1 MKIINVILG
10 LGTAIILGALVNLG
24 IAAFHP
30 APIAPDYNAIVKPS
44 AAYPYPAPC
53 AAGDTVCTQKIDAYN
68 AEQTAQQE
76 AYNTAN
82 NAYQDALKVY
92 NRDVF
97 IIANIIG
104 IVVFVAGFLILFA
117 TSIVAQSVPIGIMIA
132 GLWSIIYGYIR
143 GWGSTN
149 DQLKFFVGLV
159 IAALVIGGS
168 IWLVERYQK
177 KRNETKT
184 S

>member
-1 MKIINVILG
+1 MKIINIILG

-30 APIAPDYNAIVKPS
+30 APVAPDYNTIVTPA

-53 AAGDTVCTQKIDAYN
+53 AVGDAACLQKTDAYN
-68 AEQTAQQE
+68 AQQQAQQQE
-76 AYNTAN
+76 FNKEN
-82 NAYQDALKVY
+82 NAYQDSLKVY

-97 IIANIIG
+97 IIANIVG
-104 IVVFVAGFLILFA
+104 IIVFIAGFLILFA
-117 TSIVAQSVPIGIMIA
+117 TSIVAQSVPIGIMVA
-132 GLWSIIYGYIR
+132 GLWSIIYGYMQ

-159 IAALVIGGS
+159 VAVLVIGGS

-177 KRNETKT
+177 KRAAA
-184 S
+184 

>member
-1 MKIINVILG
+1 MKIVNLILG

-30 APIAPDYNAIVKPS
+30 APVMPDYNAIVKP
-44 AAYPYPAPC
+44 APAYPYPAPC
-53 AAGDTVCTQKIDAYN
+53 AVGDKACAAKVDAYN
-68 AEQTAQQE
+68 AEQQKQQE
-76 AYNTAN
+76 EFNRQQQAYEA
-82 NAYQDALKVY
+82 QLKIY

-97 IIANIIG
+97 IIANVAG
-104 IVVFVAGFLILFA
+104 IVIFIAGFWMLFA
-117 TSIVAQSVPIGIMIA
+117 TAIAAQSVPIGVMIA
-132 GLWSIIYGYIR
+132 GLWSIIYGYMR

-177 KRNETKT
+177 KRAQT
-184 S
+184 

>member
-30 APIAPDYNAIVKPS
+30 APVPPDYNAIVTP
-44 AAYPYPAPC
+44 AAVYPYPAPC
-53 AAGDTVCTQKIDAYN
+53 AAGDVACSQKVDAYN
-68 AEQTAQQE
+68 AQQQKQQQE
-76 AYNTAN
+76 FNKEN
-82 NAYQDALKVY
+82 DAYQNALKVY

-97 IIANIIG
+97 IIANVVGII
-104 IVVFVAGFLILFA
+104 IFIAGFLVLFM

-132 GLWSIIYGYIR
+132 GLWSIIYGYMR

-168 IWLVERYQK
+168 IWLIERYQK
-177 KRNETKT
+177 KRATA
-184 S
+184 